1 MPRAF
6 LLVALLFFL
15 VPKLALGA
23 GLSADPRVPTAPI
36 EQMVVTSVENRAIVS
51 VWPKGA
57 GKVYVLPVPK
67 GVVAG
72 SLQVLPSPGMT
83 RLDRETALALVRARI
98 TKTAA
103 ANCSEHEED
112 LPPPIVLPP
121 ERPLSPRERDF
132 QAGLPRVISGGTGP
146 SGLWSDSPT
155 PLGVPVVE
163 TMASNLD
170 AEVRAR
176 GGALP
181 PSFVPEK
188 GAAYWVFQNLGGA
201 MIRYRT
207 SGVADIALVP
217 ESKGGSHETLL
228 LVLMNADEVPF
239 EGASHTAM
247 FPTELEGLRAG
258 GVYTMPPALAL
269 AEAEAALVEARY
281 DAGAPAVVLQVM
293 PLGYQQLTFDA
304 GGAAGLDRFNDM
316 FGGVAVRAR
325 VRSVPTLSLR
335 ERPLRRYAGGFF
347 VTAQDG
353 AGKAATLND
362 SHCLHVV
369 DRTAAPAVSVR
380 RSGAPAVAFHE
391 VFLLQTSGP
400 TEGSPALGAPFLP
413 PAPQSPAVAAVVP
426 VPPATPSASPAPA
439 PAARIKAPLPPRGCA
454 FGPAQPVPSG
464 ALAWLGALACLVA
477 ARRRRS

>member
-1 MPRAF
+1 
-6 LLVALLFFL
+6 
-15 VPKLALGA
+15 
-23 GLSADPRVPTAPI
+23 
-36 EQMVVTSVENRAIVS
+36 MVVTSVEDVAVVN

-72 SLQVLPSPGMT
+72 SLHVLPSRGMT
-83 RLDRETALALVRARI
+83 RLDRETALPLVRTRI

-103 ANCSEHEED
+103 ASCSEHEED

-132 QAGLPRVISGGTGP
+132 QAGLPGVISGGTGP
-146 SGLWSDSPT
+146 SLLGSDSPP
-155 PLGVPVVE
+155 PLAVPVVE
-163 TMASNLD
+163 TTAANLD

-207 SGVADIALVP
+207 SGAADITLVP
-217 ESKGGSHETLL
+217 ESKGGSHETLV
-228 LVLMNADEVPF
+228 LVLMNADEIPS

-258 GVYTMPPALAL
+258 GVYTMPPSLSL

-281 DAGAPAVVLQVM
+281 DAGAPAVVLHVM
-293 PLGYQQLTFDA
+293 PLGWQQLTFDA
-304 GGAAGLDRFNDM
+304 GGAAGLGRFNDM

-325 VRSVPTLSLR
+325 VRSSPTLSLR

-347 VTAQDG
+347 VAAQDG
-353 AGKAATLND
+353 AGKPATLND

-369 DRTAAPAVSVR
+369 ERAAAPAVSVR

-391 VFLLQTSGP
+391 VFLLQTSRP
-400 TEGSPALGAPFLP
+400 TEGSPALVAPLVPSVPAP
-413 PAPQSPAVAAVVP
+413 PAAAAVAS
-426 VPPATPSASPAPA
+426 VPPTPPRASGAPA
-439 PAARIKAPLPPRGCA
+439 PAARIRAPLPPRGCA
-454 FGPAQPVPSG
+454 LGPAQPETCFG
-464 ALAWLGALACLVA
+464 LAWLGALVCFAA
-477 ARRRRS
+477 ARRWRS